1 MLLFH
6 VMLPVALLTGLGAWL
21 GRRRPV
27 DVRSLS
33 TVSIYLFS
41 PALVFDSLLRSSS
54 LAAHAFPLVLT
65 VVFHLLGLLLGGLAA
80 ARFLKLGRPQTGA
93 FLLPVVMYN
102 AGNYGLP
109 LNFLAFGEE
118 GLRLALVVFV
128 TMGTV
133 GTLLGSLVAAWGA
146 DGEVRRALRSVL
158 ELPVVYAATAAL
170 LALLLHWAPP
180 EPIQRAVR
188 LLAAGAIPL
197 LLVTLGIQLV
207 QPRTLRWSRPLGLA
221 VLLRLVASPLLAAGL
236 AHAVGLEGLVRRVAI
251 LQAAMP
257 SAVNAFLYASEFR
270 CDPGFVAGTV
280 VATTLGS
287 FATVTVLLAL
297 LT

>member
-1 MLLFH
+1 MLFQ
-6 VMLPVALLTGLGAWL
+6 VVLPVALLTGLGAWL

-33 TVSIYLFS
+33 AVSMYLFS

-54 LAAHAFPLVLT
+54 LAAHAFPLFLT
-65 VVFHLLGLLLGGLAA
+65 VLLHFLGLLFAGLIA
-80 ARFLKLGRPQTGA
+80 ARFLKLDRPQTGA

-109 LNFLAFGEE
+109 LNLLAFGEE
-118 GLRLALVVFV
+118 GLRLALLVFV
-128 TMGTV
+128 TTGTV
-133 GTLLGSLVAAWGA
+133 GTFLGSLVAAWGA

-170 LALLLHWAPP
+170 LALLLRWTPP
-180 EPIQRAVR
+180 EPVQRAVR

-197 LLVTLGIQLV
+197 LLVTLGLQLAH
-207 QPRTLRWSRPLGLA
+207 PRTLRWSRPLGLV
-221 VLLRLVASPLLAAGL
+221 VLLRLVASPLLATGL
-236 AHAVGLEGLVRRVAI
+236 AHLVGLEGLARRVVI

-270 CDPGFVAGTV
+270 CDPGFVAGVV

-287 FATVTVLLAL
+287 FATLTALLAW

>member
-1 MLLFH
+1 MLLQ
-6 VMLPVALLTGLGAWL
+6 VVLPVALLTGLGAWL

-33 TVSIYLFS
+33 AVSMYLFS

-54 LAAHAFPLVLT
+54 LASHALPLFVT
-65 VVFHLLGLLLGGLAA
+65 VVLHLLTLLLVGATA
-80 ARFLKLGRPQTGA
+80 ARLLRLERVQKSA

-109 LNFLAFGEE
+109 LNLLTFGEE

-128 TMGTV
+128 TTGTV
-133 GTLLGSLVAAWGA
+133 GTFLGGLVAAWGA
-146 DGEVRRALRSVL
+146 NGEMRRAIRSVL
-158 ELPVVYAATAAL
+158 ELPVVYAATGAL
-170 LALLLHWAPP
+170 LALLFRWTPP

-188 LLAAGAIPL
+188 VLASGAIPL
-197 LLVTLGIQLV
+197 LIVTLGIQLA
-207 QPRTLRWSRPLGLA
+207 QTRALRWSWPLGLA
-221 VLLRLVASPLLAAGL
+221 VFLRLVASPLLATGL
-236 AHAVGLEGLVRRVAI
+236 AHAMGLEGLARRVAI

-270 CDPGFVAGTV
+270 CDPGFVASAV
-280 VATTLGS
+280 VVSTLGS
-287 FATVTVLLAL
+287 FATLTALLAL
-297 LT
+297 WA